1 MSQPPSALLPTAE
14 DLLDAMAGKPSD
26 DQLLTAAA
34 QMLPLNRQRY
44 LAAGV
49 LIHSALP
56 AVDEIQRAGVL
67 LTSAVVAL
75 SRLAYAIDY
84 YAAERLR
91 HIDTVPGTT
100 QSAARLGEAAGWLAF
115 VLARDAT
122 ERALGGSRNGSE
134 LGELCDAYNGL
145 RARLLSGQITLRPP
159 GTPPDVL

>member
-1 MSQPPSALLPTAE
+1 M
-14 DLLDAMAGKPSD
+14 
-26 DQLLTAAA
+26 
-34 QMLPLNRQRY
+34 
-44 LAAGV
+44 
-49 LIHSALP
+49 
-56 AVDEIQRAGVL
+56 DEIQRAGVL